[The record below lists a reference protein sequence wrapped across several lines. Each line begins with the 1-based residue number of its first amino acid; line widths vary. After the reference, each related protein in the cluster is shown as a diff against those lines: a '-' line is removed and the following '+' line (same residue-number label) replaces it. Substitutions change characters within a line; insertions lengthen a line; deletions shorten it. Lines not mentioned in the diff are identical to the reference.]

1 MAATVGNQND
11 VERTLPNDEENVV
24 PIGDVPGRLT
34 AFIRRRLPAISPQR
48 YRSVLLIALF
58 LVGFIIFT
66 GALVRLSGS
75 GLGCPEWP
83 TCNTGQLLHAPNK
96 HARIELANRYLTGWI
111 AAGVVLL
118 GLTSMLRVP
127 YRRNLVRLSMALLVG
142 VFGQALLGGL
152 TVILK
157 LKPQAVMGH
166 FLLSI
171 VLLSV
176 GLVLHNQAGA
186 DMDQEPIPEVSAVAK
201 KLSTL
206 MVMAATSTVF
216 LGTIVTSSGPHGG
229 DDIAERFAYSM
240 RSVVRLHSASAWVLM
255 ASAVAL
261 AWVMRSTMQLSSHK
275 EIHRRL
281 RIVLLTIVVQ
291 GAIGYVQYFTR
302 VPAPLVALHI
312 LGVIAIWC
320 SVLRLAFVIRSDR
333 RAHVVN

>member
-1 MAATVGNQND
+1 MSATVENND
-11 VERTLPNDEENVV
+11 KLGQTLPNAPGASD
-24 PIGDVPGRLT
+24 PAGDTPGAFT
-34 AFIRRRLPAISPQR
+34 AALRKRLPAITPQR
-48 YRSVLLIALF
+48 YRFVLLVALF
-58 LVGFIIFT
+58 LVSFIIFT

-83 TCNTGQLLHAPNK
+83 TCNTGEFFEAPDK

-127 YRRNLVRLSMALLVG
+127 YRRNLVRLSMGMLVG

-152 TVILK
+152 TVVLK

-176 GLVLHNQAGA
+176 GLILHNEAAA
-186 DMDQEPIPEVSAVAK
+186 DLDQTPIPAVSNTAK
-201 KLSTL
+201 KLGMF
-206 MVMAATSTVF
+206 MVFAASVTVF

-229 DDIAERFAYSM
+229 DEVAERFAFSM
-240 RSVVRLHSASAWVLM
+240 RSVVRLHSAAAWVLM
-255 ASAVAL
+255 ATAVAV
-261 AWVMRSTMQLSSHK
+261 AWVLRSTMHLDSHR

-281 RIVLLTIVVQ
+281 RLVFLTVVVQ
-291 GAIGYVQYFTR
+291 GVIGYVQYFNR

-320 SVLRLAFVIRSDR
+320 AVLRLAFALRSDG
-333 RAHVVN
+333 RARVFS

>member
-1 MAATVGNQND
+1 VAATVGNQNE
-11 VERTLPNDEENVV
+11 VEQTLPNEKSNDV
-24 PIGDVPGRLT
+24 PAGDVPGALT
-34 AFIRRRLPAISPQR
+34 AFIRKRLPAISPQR
-48 YRSVLLIALF
+48 YRSVLLVALF
-58 LVGFIIFT
+58 LVSFIIFT

-83 TCNTGQLLHAPNK
+83 TCNTGQLLNAPNK

-127 YRRNLVRLSMALLVG
+127 YRRNLVRLSLAMLVG

-171 VLLSV
+171 ALLTV
-176 GLVLHNQAGA
+176 GLVLHNQAGV
-186 DMDQEPIPEVSAVAK
+186 DLDETPIPAVSDSAK

-206 MVMAATSTVF
+206 MVVATTSTVF
-216 LGTIVTSSGPHGG
+216 LGTVVTSSGPHGG

-255 ASAVAL
+255 ASAVGL
-261 AWVMRSTMQLSSHK
+261 AWVLRSTMQLSSHK

-281 RIVLLTIVVQ
+281 RIVFVAIVVQ
-291 GAIGYVQYFTR
+291 GAVGYVQYFNR
-302 VPAPLVALHI
+302 VPAPLVAVHI

-333 RAHVVN
+333 GAHVVN